1 MNVRGPRP
9 PAWKTLLA
17 LLSLSL
23 SALLWVN
30 ALLQSLEE
38 PTVVG
43 ALDRRQLELTALAA
57 PAVPARL
64 RELLTGAEPLE
75 ALRDSLAEQLADS
88 DGPGQPEELLQLA
101 LLQSQAG
108 ESAGA
113 AQLWRRLQQ
122 QIPPEQ
128 RALVGALERAEPL
141 APELLQT
148 LQQPWLLSPLNERL
162 VCERLSAAPGP
173 CGGGSEARRALWRL
187 LGVSWVPGVLLLV
200 GLGLLLRQAW
210 IRIRGLAPSPPP
222 LQGPPLDL
230 VDVTLL
236 IAGGFVLLGELS
248 VPLLL
253 APAVQALLRPL
264 AQEPAL
270 QQGLQVLLLY
280 LALMAAPLAILWG
293 QLRTSPAAA
302 PAAGW
307 LQWRWTPL
315 GTSVQLAL
323 QQVLMLLPAVALV
336 GWLTSQLFGNQGGS
350 NPLLELVLTTDQP
363 LALGCFALTAVVLA
377 PLFEETLFRG
387 VLLPVL
393 GQRWGGSTA
402 VVVSAGVF
410 AAAHLSLNELAPLL
424 VLGLGLGWLRLQG
437 GRLGSCTLVHALW
450 NGFTFT
456 NLLLLAG

>member
-1 MNVRGPRP
+1 VR
-9 PAWKTLLA
+9 
-17 LLSLSL
+17 
-23 SALLWVN
+23 
-30 ALLQSLEE
+30 
-38 PTVVG
+38 
-43 ALDRRQLELTALAA
+43 
-57 PAVPARL
+57 
-64 RELLTGAEPLE
+64 
-75 ALRDSLAEQLADS
+75 
-88 DGPGQPEELLQLA
+88 
-101 LLQSQAG
+101 
-108 ESAGA
+108 
-113 AQLWRRLQQ
+113 
-122 QIPPEQ
+122 
-128 RALVGALERAEPL
+128 
-141 APELLQT
+141 QT
-148 LQQPWLLSPLNERL
+148 LEQPWLLSPLDERL
-162 VCERLSAAPGP
+162 VCERLSGSAGACDPGP
-173 CGGGSEARRALWRL
+173 EARRALWRL
-187 LGVSWVPGVLLLV
+187 IGVSWLPGLLLLI
-200 GLGLLLRQAW
+200 GLGLLVRQAW
-210 IRIRGLAPSPPP
+210 IRVRGLAPAAPP

-253 APAVQALLRPL
+253 APAVQTLLRPL
-264 AQEPAL
+264 GQEPAL

-293 QLRTSPAAA
+293 QLRSSPGAA

-307 LQWRWTPL
+307 LQWRWAPL
-315 GTSVQLAL
+315 DTSLRLAL

-336 GWLTSQLFGNQGGS
+336 GWLTSQLFGDQGGS

-363 LALGCFALTAVVLA
+363 WALLCFALTAVVLA

-393 GQRWGGSTA
+393 GQRWGGMAA
-402 VVVSAGVF
+402 VVVSAVVF